1 MIKKLFLG
9 LKNYKKFR
17 KKLDNNDIIFFSEGD
32 HHWAHLK
39 FLIPHCLKKF
49 NVKYITL
56 SSQDKGLNLSSKNFD
71 SFFIN
76 NTFLLHLLFR
86 NLNSNYV
93 ITSLP
98 DLGKLYF
105 KNFNNNK
112 FIYVFHSLASTH
124 LQYNSDAFDNFDIV
138 LCAGPHH
145 YREIRKA
152 EKINKTNKKILY
164 NYGYPRLE
172 EIYNIS
178 NSGKFLNK
186 NKTILI
192 ASSWGKNSI
201 TNLCIDKILENLINS
216 NYKII
221 YRPHSMSLIK
231 NNGIIK
237 NILKKFRK
245 YKNFSIDKSNSTIE
259 NILKA
264 DLMIA
269 DWGSTSADYIITT
282 KKPVIFIDTPA
293 KIKNKSYKKIDESAF
308 ELEIRKDIGHVY
320 KIEDIDNLLSI
331 IANIINFR
339 LSDREVKKFINKN
352 IYNYLSSHD
361 NWKRIFNLITN
372 EKTSLK

>member
-1 MIKKLFLG
+1 M
-9 LKNYKKFR
+9 
-17 KKLDNNDIIFFSEGD
+17 
-32 HHWAHLK
+32 
-39 FLIPHCLKKF
+39 
-49 NVKYITL
+49 
-56 SSQDKGLNLSSKNFD
+56 
-71 SFFIN
+71 
-76 NTFLLHLLFR
+76 LFR
-86 NLNSNYV
+86 NLQSNYI

-124 LQYNSDAFDNFDIV
+124 LQYNSDAFDNFDII

-164 NYGYPRLE
+164 KYGYPRLE
-172 EIYNIS
+172 EIYKIN
-178 NSGKFLNK
+178 NLGKFLNK

-221 YRPHSMSLIK
+221 YRPHNMSLIK
-231 NNGIIK
+231 EGGIIK
-237 NILKKFRK
+237 NISKKYNK
-245 YKNFSIDKSNSTIE
+245 YKNFSIDESNSTIE

-293 KIKNKSYKKIDESAF
+293 KIKNKSYKKN
-308 ELEIRKDIGHVY
+308 G
-320 KIEDIDNLLSI
+320 
-331 IANIINFR
+331 
-339 LSDREVKKFINKN
+339 
-352 IYNYLSSHD
+352 
-361 NWKRIFNLITN
+361 
-372 EKTSLK
+372 